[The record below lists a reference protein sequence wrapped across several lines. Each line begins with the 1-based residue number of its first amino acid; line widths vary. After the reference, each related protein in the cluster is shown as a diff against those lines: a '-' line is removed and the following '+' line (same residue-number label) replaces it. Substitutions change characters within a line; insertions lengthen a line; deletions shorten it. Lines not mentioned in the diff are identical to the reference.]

1 MRRSTIQSRSDQSV
15 FPDVLVDII
24 PKRDR
29 FKVETRGFVIPESQV
44 ARTNYWRIPYSGRNS
59 MLPNKRM

>member
-1 MRRSTIQSRSDQSV
+1 MWSSTVQSLSDQSV

-29 FKVETRGFVIPESQV
+29 FKVETRGFVIPEAQV
-44 ARTNYWRIPYSGRNS
+44 ARTNY
-59 MLPNKRM
+59 